1 MGAKINIIPPYI
13 HPRINNGQNNKGNEK
28 ANGDSALSNFFDISD
43 ILILPK
49 ISYNLITSIK
59 KKINCHYKRCI

>member
-28 ANGDSALSNFFDISD
+28 AKGDSALSNFFDISD
-43 ILILPK
+43 ILNLPNY
-49 ISYNLITSIK
+49 SITYLPIIK

>member
-49 ISYNLITSIK
+49 IPL
-59 KKINCHYKRCI
+59 

>member
-1 MGAKINIIPPYI
+1 MLAAKLVLCC
-13 HPRINNGQNNKGNEK
+13 NEK

-49 ISYNLITSIK
+49 ITL
-59 KKINCHYKRCI
+59 